1 MIATTVLLVLD
12 LRTSS
17 HLIQQISSPK
27 YASELQN
34 NSFFSRRHIHSPIRS
49 LPWVSAFLLTVYLS
63 KNLSTT
69 TCRAHCLT
77 LDSFELHTLSL
88 SAADERPAHLVHF
101 SIALLSISLF
111 FWFWAL
117 INTIRLGFDLGVV
130 CFLTSAL
137 TSSYLLALG
146 NAKRVPESNIT
157 KLLVTGSH
165 VFVAVVYALGAYA
178 FFAYLKSVT
187 RGVYCVVFFFL
198 WLGFAYCGHQLMN
211 KKEERSSKRGETARL
226 LERLESQGHMSVV

>member
-1 MIATTVLLVLD
+1 M
-12 LRTSS
+12 
-17 HLIQQISSPK
+17 
-27 YASELQN
+27 
-34 NSFFSRRHIHSPIRS
+34 
-49 LPWVSAFLLTVYLS
+49 
-63 KNLSTT
+63 
-69 TCRAHCLT
+69 
-77 LDSFELHTLSL
+77 
-88 SAADERPAHLVHF
+88 HF
-101 SIALLSISLF
+101 SITLLSISLF

-146 NAKRVPESNIT
+146 NAKKSVPESNIT

-178 FFAYLKSVT
+178 FFALLGSVS
-187 RGVYCVVFFFL
+187 RGVYCVVFSFL

-211 KKEERSSKRGETARL
+211 REEEHSKRGGETARL
-226 LERLESQGHMSVV
+226 LERLESQGHISVV